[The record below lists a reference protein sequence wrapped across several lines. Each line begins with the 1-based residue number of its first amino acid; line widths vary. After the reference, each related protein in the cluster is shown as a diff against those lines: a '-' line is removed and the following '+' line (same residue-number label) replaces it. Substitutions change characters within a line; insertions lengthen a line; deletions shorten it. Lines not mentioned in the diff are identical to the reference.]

1 MRLMSVIFRKHQQGQ
16 NCDCPLVCV
25 PVWVNYVSFK
35 VTELFPYALFFIP
48 FQHLVQELPA
58 EKISLSRCI
67 NTKKLFQCLRTSQL
81 ASQHSWFL
89 IIWGDNRWKVTLRWE
104 QASFSLHPERR
115 RVLSTSE
122 RHGIVNSEITEVG
135 EDLKDWVTWWSQH
148 CHIPN
153 HHTHTFSEQFQGCPR
168 QLIPA
173 LENPLCEEII
183 LIPKLILTWCNLRPS
198 PLVLSAVRG
207 QKRSPPMLDLWVWE
221 SQGEEMDY
229 LG

>member
-1 MRLMSVIFRKHQQGQ
+1 MLYSLFHSSTWFRSCQLKKS
-16 NCDCPLVCV
+16 PLFLG
-25 PVWVNYVSFK
+25 VS
-35 VTELFPYALFFIP
+35 T
-48 FQHLVQELPA
+48 
-58 EKISLSRCI
+58 S
-67 NTKKLFQCLRTSQL
+67 KKLFQCLRTSQL

-122 RHGIVNSEITEVG
+122 RHGLVDSEITEVG

-198 PLVLSAVRG
+198 PLVLSGVRG
-207 QKRSPPMLDLWVWE
+207 QKRSPPHAGPLSL
-221 SQGEEMDY
+221 GEPRRGDG
-229 LG
+229 LFRIN